1 MNLNEL
7 KQITQTVEGHP
18 VKDLRWLPLDNII
31 VGLVKCPYMGKPTL
45 NEGYVSGMWK
55 RNGSPTNKI
64 KGFDHLYLDIPK

>member
-18 VKDLRWLPLDNII
+18 VRDLRWLPLDNII

-55 RNGSPTNKI
+55 RNGCPTNKI

>member
-1 MNLNEL
+1 MTTDEL
-7 KQITQTVEGHP
+7 KQITQTIEGYP
-18 VKDLRWLPLDNII
+18 VKNLRWLPLDNII
-31 VGLVKCPYMGKPTL
+31 VGLVKCPYLGKPSF

>member
-1 MNLNEL
+1 MNINEL
-7 KQITQTVEGHP
+7 KQITQTVEGYP